1 MSKNV
6 VWWIGVKNEELSDKY
21 GNFEYFEHS
30 RKTWE
35 YWCKK
40 NDVLFVPFEEPVEED
55 LFKFRVNWQKA
66 IFVFDEMDRRG
77 IDYNQ
82 IALVDSSAMIK
93 WDAPNFFDM
102 TDNRF
107 TAWVDNDNLK
117 WIYESI
123 KGYEDFFQ
131 QATDS
136 PHFELDIS
144 KYISSGFMVFN
155 ESHREFFESF
165 KQLYYDYQD
174 NFIDLQ
180 DNIVKKS
187 TEQTAINYWLQWS
200 GIDVNLDL
208 PLAFKLTHLHRKEMF
223 SHNWQ
228 LNEDQTPFFLKYG
241 YVWFFNGIPKNDRTN
256 IMKQVWE
263 ATKGQ
268 YE

>member
-1 MSKNV
+1 MSKQNV
-6 VWWIGVKNEELSDKY
+6 VWWIGVKNEALADKY
-21 GNFEYFEHS
+21 GGFEYFEHS

-35 YWCKK
+35 SWCKK
-40 NDVLFVPFEEPVEED
+40 NDVLFVPFEEPVEDD

-123 KGYEDFFQ
+123 QGYKPYFDN
-131 QATDS
+131 
-136 PHFELDIS
+136 FELDIS

-155 ESHREFFESF
+155 ENHREFFDSF
-165 KQLYYDYQD
+165 KQLYLDNTDMFIEAQD
-174 NFIDLQ
+174 K
-180 DNIVKKS
+180 IVKKS
-187 TEQTAINYWLQWS
+187 TEQTAINYWLQMKD
-200 GIDVNLDL
+200 IDVNLDL
-208 PLAFKLTHLHRKEMF
+208 PLAFKLTHLHRKEMLG
-223 SHNWQ
+223 HNWQ

-241 YVWFFNGIPKNDRTN
+241 YVWFFNGIPKNERTN
-256 IMKQVWE
+256 MMKQLWNFI
-263 ATKGQ
+263 KGQ

>member
-6 VWWIGVKNEELSDKY
+6 VWWIGVKNEDLADKY
-21 GNFEYFEHS
+21 GGFEYFEHS

-35 YWCKK
+35 SWCKK

-93 WDAPNFFDM
+93 WDAPNFFEM

-123 KGYEDFFQ
+123 QGYKPYFDN
-131 QATDS
+131 
-136 PHFELDIS
+136 FELDIS
-144 KYISSGFMVFN
+144 KYISSGFMIFN

-165 KQLYYDYQD
+165 KQLYLDKKDMFIEAQD
-174 NFIDLQ
+174 KT
-180 DNIVKKS
+180 VKKS
-187 TEQTAINYWLQWS
+187 TEQTAINYWLQIND
-200 GIDVNLDL
+200 IDVNLDL

-223 SHNWQ
+223 SYNWQ

-256 IMKQVWE
+256 LMKQVWD
-263 ATKGQ
+263 AIGGQ

>member
-1 MSKNV
+1 MAKNV
-6 VWWIGVKNEELSDKY
+6 VWWIGVKNKQLSDKY
-21 GNFEYFEHS
+21 GGFEYFEHS

-40 NDVLFVPFEEPVEED
+40 NDVLFVPFEEPIEED

-66 IFVFDEMDRRG
+66 IFVFDEMDKRG
-77 IDYNQ
+77 IEYNQ
-82 IALVDSSAMIK
+82 IALVDSSSMIK

-102 TDNRF
+102 TDDRF

-123 KGYEDFFQ
+123 QGYKPYFDN
-131 QATDS
+131 
-136 PHFELDIS
+136 FELDIS

-155 ESHREFFESF
+155 ETHREFFESF
-165 KQLYYDYQD
+165 KQLYLDNTDMFIEAQD
-174 NFIDLQ
+174 KT
-180 DNIVKKS
+180 VKKS
-187 TEQTAINYWLQWS
+187 TEQTAINYWLQMKN
-200 GIDVNLDL
+200 IDVNLDL

>member
-1 MSKNV
+1 MAKNV
-6 VWWIGVKNEELSDKY
+6 VWWVGVKNEDLADKY
-21 GNFEYFEHS
+21 GGFDYFEYS

-40 NDVLFVPFEEPVEED
+40 NDVLFVPFEEPVEKD

-66 IFVFDEMDRRG
+66 MFVFDEMDRRD

-107 TAWVDNDNLK
+107 TAWIDNDNLK

-123 KGYEDFFQ
+123 QGYREI
-131 QATDS
+131 
-136 PHFELDIS
+136 FEPFDMDIS
-144 KYISSGFMVFN
+144 RYISSGFMVFN
-155 ESHREFFESF
+155 EKHREFFESF
-165 KQLYYDYQD
+165 KEFYYENVDE
-174 NFIDLQ
+174 FVWLQ
-180 DNIVKKS
+180 DEKVKKG
-187 TEQTAINYWLQWS
+187 TEQTPMNYWLQMS
-200 GIDVNLDL
+200 NIDVNLDL

-223 SHNWQ
+223 SYNWQ

-256 IMKQVWE
+256 IMKQVWN
-263 ATKGQ
+263 AIGGQ

>member
-1 MSKNV
+1 MKKNV
-6 VWWIGVKNEELSDKY
+6 VWWIGVKNEQLSDKY
-21 GNFEYFEHS
+21 GGFEYFEHS

-66 IFVFDEMDRRG
+66 IFVFDEMDKRG
-77 IDYNQ
+77 IEYNQ
-82 IALVDSSAMIK
+82 IALVDSSSMIK
-93 WDAPNFFDM
+93 WDTPNFFDM
-102 TDNRF
+102 TDDRF

-123 KGYEDFFQ
+123 QGYKPYFDN
-131 QATDS
+131 
-136 PHFELDIS
+136 FELDIS

-155 ESHREFFESF
+155 ETHREFFESF
-165 KQLYYDYQD
+165 KQLYLDNTDMFIEAQD
-174 NFIDLQ
+174 KT
-180 DNIVKKS
+180 VKKS
-187 TEQTAINYWLQWS
+187 TEQTVINYWLQIKN
-200 GIDVNLDL
+200 IDVNLDL